1 MMKIGEIR
9 ELTKEELETRLAEAK
24 KNIFSLRF
32 QKSSGQLE
40 NVMKIK
46 NLKKDI
52 AKIETL
58 IREKELGIYEKR
70 EIKKSK
76 QP

>member
-1 MMKIGEIR
+1 MRISEIR
-9 ELTKEELETRLAEAK
+9 ELNKEELETKLAEAK
-24 KNIFSLRF
+24 KSIFSLRF

-46 NLKKDI
+46 NLRKDI

-70 EIKKSK
+70 ETQGSKK
-76 QP
+76 

>member
-1 MMKIGEIR
+1 MKIGEIR
-9 ELTKEELETRLAEAK
+9 ELTKEELETRLTEAK

-40 NVMKIK
+40 NVMRIK
-46 NLKKDI
+46 NLKNDI

-76 QP
+76 

>member
-1 MMKIGEIR
+1 MKISEIR

-40 NVMKIK
+40 NVMRIK

-70 EIKKSK
+70 EMQKSK
-76 QP
+76 

>member
-1 MMKIGEIR
+1 MRISEIR
-9 ELTKEELETRLAEAK
+9 ELSKEELETKLAEAK

-46 NLKKDI
+46 NLRKDI

-70 EIKKSK
+70 KIQGSK
-76 QP
+76 Q